1 MNSNTLFILL
11 SSLLVICALMVIVS
25 KHPVFSLLFLVGCF
39 IFSSFLLFMLEC
51 EFLALLFIVIYVG
64 AIAVLFLFVIMMLDT
79 KSINLSKNV
88 IKYIPAGFIFF
99 VFFLI
104 PVLNLVS
111 DHFNTNFLTNSF
123 YFNKYRNWYDMV
135 DSVSDVEVY
144 GQVLYSYFVLHFL
157 IVGFIL
163 LLVLVGVVY
172 LTNNFNKSQILEQS
186 ISKQLSRNSGF
197 FFEKLNGK

>member
-1 MNSNTLFILL
+1 MNSNTLFIIF

-88 IKYIPAGFIFF
+88 IKYVPVGFIFF
-99 VFFLI
+99 IFLLI
-104 PVLNLVS
+104 PILNLVS
-111 DHFNTNFLTNSF
+111 DHFNTNSLTNSF

-135 DSVSDVEVY
+135 DSVSDVEAY

-157 IVGFIL
+157 IAGFTL